1 MYYTVILKLTK
12 MSVFLK
18 KLITLI
24 CVMWSLE
31 IMSTSVLSYFLW
43 HEKSHTGFTSLL
55 ISDFSHI
62 SYSQAGLL
70 VDTASGFSES
80 SNTQACNLELE
91 LVHSNT
97 CKTGKCSVL
106 NSLHI
111 YNTRHKFRTSSQSDY
126 HSNFPFLCWSALLMR
141 LA

>member
-18 KLITLI
+18 KFNTLI

-31 IMSTSVLSYFLW
+31 IMSTSVLSYFLMTW
-43 HEKSHTGFTSLL
+43 KITYWIHLF
-55 ISDFSHI
+55 INFIFFHI

-70 VDTASGFSES
+70 VDTASSFSES

-97 CKTGKCSVL
+97 CKPEKCSVL
-106 NSLHI
+106 NSLHT
-111 YNTRHKFRTSSQSDY
+111 YYTRHKSRTSPQSDP
-126 HSNFPFLCWSALLMR
+126 HSNFPFLCWSALLML

>member
-18 KLITLI
+18 KLNTLI

-43 HEKSHTGFTSLL
+43 HEKSHTGFTCLL
-55 ISDFSHI
+55 ISFFFHI
-62 SYSQAGLL
+62 SYSQAGIL
-70 VDTASGFSES
+70 VDTASSFSES

-97 CKTGKCSVL
+97 CKPEKCIPITL
-106 NSLHI
+106 DTNPEPLPSLTPTATCLSCADQP
-111 YNTRHKFRTSSQSDY
+111 Y
-126 HSNFPFLCWSALLMR
+126 LCF
-141 LA
+141 